1 MAKLGTHQIRDLAK
15 SFIAANPGG
24 IRYTTLIDFISA
36 QSPETPRNTIHGS
49 VWNLHSLF
57 PNEVAKPSRGLFAP
71 VHRMKRVPQRW
82 ASLNRWQRPEKKSK
96 N

>member
-36 QSPETPRNTIHGS
+36 QSPETPREH
-49 VWNLHSLF
+49 HSWVCVEPAF
-57 PNEVAKPSRGLFAP
+57 V
-71 VHRMKRVPQRW
+71 VP
-82 ASLNRWQRPEKKSK
+82 E
-96 N
+96 